1 MAPPILDRGHAMAE
15 ALDDYKKEVEAGMTA
30 SLEWQQDLVFTATTR
45 RGYDLDFDANIEM
58 GCMPVE
64 GVLMSLAGCMAI
76 DVVAILKKMR
86 CEIEAFRM
94 DVEGERNRT
103 PPQRIRSIK
112 LTLHIKGDG
121 VTEDKAKRAV
131 KLSEEKYCSV
141 RHSLREDIAIETDLR
156 IESSG

>member
-1 MAPPILDRGHAMAE
+1 MTE
-15 ALDDYKKEVEAGMTA
+15 ALGAYKSEVEETMTA
-30 SLEWQQDLVFTATTR
+30 SLEWQQDLVFSATTQ
-45 RGYDLDFDANIEM
+45 RGYDLDFDADIQM

-64 GVLMSLAGCMAI
+64 GVLLSLAGCMAI

-86 CEIEAFRM
+86 CEIETFRM

-112 LTLHIKGDG
+112 LTLHIKGVG

-131 KLSEEKYCSV
+131 KLSEDKYCSV

-156 IESSG
+156 IEPSG

>member
-1 MAPPILDRGHAMAE
+1 MTE
-15 ALDDYKKEVEAGMTA
+15 ALDDYKKEVEEGMTA
-30 SLEWQQDLVFTATTR
+30 SLEWQQDLVFSATTR
-45 RGYDLDFDANIEM
+45 RGYDLDFDANIQM

-94 DVEGERNRT
+94 EIEGERNRT
-103 PPQRIRSIK
+103 PPQRIRKIK
-112 LTLHIKGDG
+112 LTLHIQGGG
-121 VTEDKAKRAV
+121 VTENKARRAV
-131 KLSEEKYCSV
+131 QLSEEKYCSV
-141 RHSLREDIAIETDLR
+141 RHSLREDIEIETDLH

>member
-1 MAPPILDRGHAMAE
+1 MTE
-15 ALDDYKKEVEAGMTA
+15 TLDDYKSEVEEGMTA
-30 SLEWQQDLVFTATTR
+30 SLEWQQDLVFSATTR
-45 RGYDLDFDANIEM
+45 RGYDLDFDANIQM

-76 DVVAILKKMR
+76 DVVAILEKMR
-86 CEIEAFRM
+86 CEIEEFRM
-94 DVEGERNRT
+94 DIEGRRNPT

-112 LTLHIKGDG
+112 LTLHIKGD
-121 VTEDKAKRAV
+121 VTEDKARRAV
-131 KLSEEKYCSV
+131 QLSEEKYCSV

>member
-1 MAPPILDRGHAMAE
+1 MTE
-15 ALDDYKKEVEAGMTA
+15 ALDDYKGEVEEDMTA

-45 RGYDLDFDANIEM
+45 RGYDLDFDANIQM

-94 DVEGERNRT
+94 EIKGERNRT

-112 LTLHIKGDG
+112 LTLHIQGND
-121 VTEDKAKRAV
+121 VTEEKARRAV
-131 KLSEEKYCSV
+131 QLSEEKYCSV
-141 RHSLREDIAIETDLR
+141 RHSLREDITVETDLR
-156 IESSG
+156 IEPPS